1 MSAHGKRYR
10 AARESIDRE
19 EAYTPL
25 AAVRLLK
32 DSPAAKF
39 DETVEVHFRLGLNVR
54 HADEQLR
61 GTIMLPHGI
70 GKDVRVAV
78 FAEGEKAREAEDAG
92 ADIVGSGDL
101 ATKIEGGFLDFD
113 VAIATPDQMSVVGKL
128 GRVLGPRGLMPNP
141 KTGTVTMDVDQ
152 GRFRREGRQ
161 AGVPHRPWRQRP
173 PSDRQAE
180 LRRARVAR
188 ELRRPRRGDRPGQAV
203 RREGPLH
210 PADHAHDDNGPG
222 HPRRF
227 DHHSRHRRG
236 AGGSY
241 SLGLATNDSRRRP
254 SAALHERRSDR
265 GRFRQRVQRPTEP
278 AVSGFRRSG
287 GNDVLKT
294 DKERIVEELA
304 AELGSAETLIVA
316 DYRGLTNKQLEALRD
331 QLLPHGARFRIV
343 KNTLTRRAAEQA
355 GADALL
361 VMLEGPTAIAFI
373 ESSGDPAAVAKA
385 LAATAKETNVLTL
398 RGGML
403 EGKSLTGEEVDRLAT
418 LPPLD
423 VLRGQLVGAIVAPIT
438 QLLALVSAPLR
449 DLHGLIDARIAQLE
463 EQGEVV
469 GPVAEAAVETAEPA
483 TEEAEQSPP
492 AAEEGLSAAEPQEA
506 RAPED
511 SAAADAADPEP
522 EDTETTNQAEDQQEE
537 EDNGN

>member
-1 MSAHGKRYR
+1 M
-10 AARESIDRE
+10 
-19 EAYTPL
+19 
-25 AAVRLLK
+25 
-32 DSPAAKF
+32 
-39 DETVEVHFRLGLNVR
+39 
-54 HADEQLR
+54 
-61 GTIMLPHGI
+61 
-70 GKDVRVAV
+70 
-78 FAEGEKAREAEDAG
+78 
-92 ADIVGSGDL
+92 
-101 ATKIEGGFLDFD
+101 
-113 VAIATPDQMSVVGKL
+113 
-128 GRVLGPRGLMPNP
+128 
-141 KTGTVTMDVDQ
+141 
-152 GRFRREGRQ
+152 
-161 AGVPHRPWRQRP
+161 
-173 PSDRQAE
+173 
-180 LRRARVAR
+180 
-188 ELRRPRRGDRPGQAV
+188 
-203 RREGPLH
+203 
-210 PADHAHDDNGPG
+210 
-222 HPRRF
+222 
-227 DHHSRHRRG
+227 
-236 AGGSY
+236 
-241 SLGLATNDSRRRP
+241 
-254 SAALHERRSDR
+254 
-265 GRFRQRVQRPTEP
+265 
-278 AVSGFRRSG
+278 
-287 GNDVLKT
+287 LKT

-463 EQGEVV
+463 AQGVVV

-483 TEEAEQSPP
+483 TEEAEQSSP

-511 SAAADAADPEP
+511 SAAADAVDPEP
-522 EDTETTNQAEDQQEE
+522 EDTDTTNQAEDQQEE

>member
-1 MSAHGKRYR
+1 M
-10 AARESIDRE
+10 
-19 EAYTPL
+19 
-25 AAVRLLK
+25 
-32 DSPAAKF
+32 
-39 DETVEVHFRLGLNVR
+39 
-54 HADEQLR
+54 
-61 GTIMLPHGI
+61 
-70 GKDVRVAV
+70 
-78 FAEGEKAREAEDAG
+78 
-92 ADIVGSGDL
+92 
-101 ATKIEGGFLDFD
+101 
-113 VAIATPDQMSVVGKL
+113 
-128 GRVLGPRGLMPNP
+128 
-141 KTGTVTMDVDQ
+141 
-152 GRFRREGRQ
+152 
-161 AGVPHRPWRQRP
+161 
-173 PSDRQAE
+173 
-180 LRRARVAR
+180 
-188 ELRRPRRGDRPGQAV
+188 
-203 RREGPLH
+203 
-210 PADHAHDDNGPG
+210 
-222 HPRRF
+222 
-227 DHHSRHRRG
+227 
-236 AGGSY
+236 
-241 SLGLATNDSRRRP
+241 
-254 SAALHERRSDR
+254 
-265 GRFRQRVQRPTEP
+265 
-278 AVSGFRRSG
+278 
-287 GNDVLKT
+287 LKT

-423 VLRGQLVGAIVAPIT
+423 ILRGQLVGAIVAPIT

-469 GPVAEAAVETAEPA
+469 GPVAEAAVETAEPT

-492 AAEEGLSAAEPQEA
+492 AAEEGLDSDEPVA
-506 RAPED
+506 DADTPSD
-511 SAAADAADPEP
+511 SASAESDDSE
-522 EDTETTNQAEDQQEE
+522 EIEHTEQTDSEE
-537 EDNGN
+537 EE